1 MDFLVGDLQGCAD
14 AFERLLA
21 ETGFSPS
28 RDRLYVLGDLVNRGP
43 DSLGVLRRL
52 RALGDAST
60 CVLGNHD
67 WHLLAVA
74 AGVRPRHRSDTL
86 DDILDAPDREAWLDW
101 LRHRPM
107 AVHAH
112 GWLMLHAGVVPQWDL
127 ATTLALAGDLE
138 RALRDSPPREFLGA
152 MFGNEP
158 LRWRDSLAGAER
170 LRFTLNTLTRIRFV
184 ADDGTLDFATKD
196 GAEAAPPGYHAWFDA
211 PGRRTAGTPIAFGHW
226 STLGLL
232 DRPDVLGLDTG
243 CVWGGKLTAARID
256 GARREIVQVRCAAA
270 KRPGGKAHPAR
281 PGGRE

>member
-1 MDFLVGDLQGCAD
+1 MEFLVGDIQGCAG
-14 AFERLLA
+14 AFEELLA

-52 RALGDAST
+52 RELGDSAQ

-86 DDILDAPDREAWLDW
+86 DDILDAPDRDAWLDW

-107 AVHAH
+107 AIHAQ

-127 ATTLALAGDLE
+127 ATTLRLAADLE
-138 RALRDSPPREFLGA
+138 AALRDSPPREFLGA

-158 LRWRDSLAGAER
+158 LRWKKSLSGVAR
-170 LRFTLNTLTRIRFV
+170 LRFTLNAMTRIRFV
-184 ADDGTLDFATKD
+184 TEDGKLEFATKD
-196 GAEAAPPGYHAWFDA
+196 GAAAAPPGYHAWFDA
-211 PGRRTAGTPIAFGHW
+211 PGRRSADTPIAFGHW

-232 DRPDVLGLDTG
+232 DRPDVLCLDTG
-243 CVWGGKLTAARID
+243 CVWGGRLSAARID
-256 GARREIVQVRCAAA
+256 GGRREIVQVECRAAR
-270 KRPGGKAHPAR
+270 RPK
-281 PGGRE
+281 